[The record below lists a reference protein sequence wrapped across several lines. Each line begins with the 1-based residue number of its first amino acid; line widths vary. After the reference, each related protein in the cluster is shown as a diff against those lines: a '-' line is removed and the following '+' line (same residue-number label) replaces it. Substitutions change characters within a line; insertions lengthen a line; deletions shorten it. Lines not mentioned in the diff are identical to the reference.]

1 MRHFSKGRNC
11 FAAVFITRAP
21 LFLTP
26 FPVFR
31 IPCDMNPS
39 QTLPTNQPLAPL
51 AANTK
56 SGIAPTNVRLTGLVA
71 FHRHWP
77 EYLMESAELG
87 LFMVSACFF
96 TALLQHPAS
105 PARQFFPSPFLRM
118 ALTGIA
124 MGFTLLLL
132 IHTPWGKRSGAHMN
146 PATTLMFFRL
156 GKLQTWDA
164 LFYMFFQFVGGL
176 TGVILSLFILGPALA
191 HPNVNFAATIPGRS
205 GVPGA
210 FVAELV
216 ISFLLAFT
224 VLSVSNSARL
234 SAFTPYFAAAL
245 VATYITFEAPF
256 SGMSMNPARTFGSA
270 VPAHAFQALW
280 IYFTA
285 PPVGMLIAAELYLRL
300 CSTHAVYCAKYHH
313 NNRQRCIFRCHYAE
327 LRGS

>member
-1 MRHFSKGRNC
+1 
-11 FAAVFITRAP
+11 
-21 LFLTP
+21 
-26 FPVFR
+26 
-31 IPCDMNPS
+31 MNPIQALAS
-39 QTLPTNQPLAPL
+39 SRPLAPL
-51 AANTK
+51 AANTT
-56 SGIAPTNVRLTGLVA
+56 SAIARTNDRPNALVA
-71 FHRHWP
+71 LRCHWP

-105 PARQFFPSPFLRM
+105 AARQSFPSPFFRM

-124 MGFTLLLL
+124 MGFTLLVL

-156 GKLQTWDA
+156 GKLETWDA
-164 LFYMFFQFVGGL
+164 LFYMSFQFVGGL
-176 TGVILSLFILGPALA
+176 AGVILSLLILGSVLA
-191 HPNVNFAATIPGRS
+191 HPNVNFAATSPGAS
-205 GVPGA
+205 GVPAA
-210 FVAELV
+210 FLAELV

-224 VLSVSNSARL
+224 VLSALNSACL
-234 SAFTPYFAAAL
+234 SSFTPYFAAGL
-245 VATYITFEAPF
+245 VAIYITFEAPF
-256 SGMSMNPARTFGSA
+256 SGMSMNPARTLGSA

-300 CSTHAVYCAKYHH
+300 RSTRAVYCAKYHH
-313 NNRQRCIFRCHYAE
+313 NNRQRCIFRCRYAE

>member
-1 MRHFSKGRNC
+1 
-11 FAAVFITRAP
+11 
-21 LFLTP
+21 
-26 FPVFR
+26 
-31 IPCDMNPS
+31 MNPS
-39 QTLPTNQPLAPL
+39 QTHPTDQPLAPL
-51 AANTK
+51 AANTM
-56 SGIAPTNVRLTGLVA
+56 SAVEPTKELANPVGA

-87 LFMVSACFF
+87 LFMVSACLF

-105 PARQFFPSPFLRM
+105 PARQFFASSFLRM
-118 ALTGIA
+118 VLTGIA

-176 TGVILSLFILGPALA
+176 AGVILSLLILGPFLT
-191 HPNVNFAATIPGRS
+191 HPNVNFAVTSPGPS
-205 GVPGA
+205 GVPVA
-210 FVAELV
+210 FAAELV
-216 ISFLLAFT
+216 ISFFLAFT

-234 SAFTPYFAAAL
+234 SPFTPYFAAAL
-245 VATYITFEAPF
+245 VAAYITFEAPF
-256 SGMSMNPARTFGSA
+256 SGMSMNPARTLGSA
-270 VPAHAFQALW
+270 VPAQAFQALW

-285 PPVGMLIAAELYLRL
+285 PPVGMLIAAELYLRIP
-300 CSTHAVYCAKYHH
+300 STRAVYCAKYHH
-313 NNRQRCIFRCHYAE
+313 NNRQRCIFRCRYGE

>member
-1 MRHFSKGRNC
+1 
-11 FAAVFITRAP
+11 
-21 LFLTP
+21 
-26 FPVFR
+26 
-31 IPCDMNPS
+31 MNPS
-39 QTLPTNQPLAPL
+39 QTLPTNQPLTPL
-51 AANTK
+51 AADTI
-56 SGIAPTNVRLTGLVA
+56 SAIARTNHRPTALVA

-77 EYLMESAELG
+77 EYLIESAELG

-105 PARQFFPSPFLRM
+105 PARQFFPSSFLRM
-118 ALTGIA
+118 VLTGIA

-156 GKLQTWDA
+156 GKLETWDA

-176 TGVILSLFILGPALA
+176 AGAILSLLILGPFLT
-191 HPNVNFAATIPGRS
+191 HPNVNFAVTSPGPS
-205 GVPGA
+205 GVPAA

-216 ISFLLAFT
+216 ISFFLAFT

-234 SAFTPYFAAAL
+234 SPLTPYFAAAL
-245 VATYITFEAPF
+245 VAIYITFEAPF
-256 SGMSMNPARTFGSA
+256 SGMSMNPARTLGSA
-270 VPAHAFQALW
+270 VPAQAFQALW

-285 PPVGMLIAAELYLRL
+285 PPAGMLIAAELYARLR
-300 CSTHAVYCAKYHH
+300 STRAVYCAKYHH
-313 NNRQRCIFRCHYAE
+313 NNRQRCIFRCRYAE